1 MKNWIRKMVERA
13 FDIEELEEALQEQI
27 ADRIDYQDIAEE
39 ILDNI
44 DITEIAREVAEEV
57 I

>member
-1 MKNWIRKMVERA
+1 MKNWIRNMEERA

-27 ADRIDYQDIAEE
+27 ADRIDYQDIAES

-44 DITEIAREVAEEV
+44 DITEVAREVAEEV